1 MTANF
6 PVRLLT
12 LAVFFCAVT
21 GAARAELEID
31 AGTPTPEPPTPEPIV
46 RKAKPPAPLWPLAT
60 GGIAVAPSAEASLY
74 PFVIANYF
82 AYVPRPPVPRAYRDD
97 TTRRNAAR
105 AQFRARAYSRD
116 WDNRQE
122 LPCCYLDF
130 RTLW

>member
-12 LAVFFCAVT
+12 LAAVLCAVT

-31 AGTPTPEPPTPEPIV
+31 AGAAAPEPIV

-60 GGIAVAPSAEASLY
+60 GGIAVAPSEEAPLY
-74 PFVIANYF
+74 PFAIANYL
-82 AYVPRPPVPRAYRDD
+82 AYVPSPAVPRAYRDD
-97 TTRRNAAR
+97 TARRNAAR

-122 LPCCYLDF
+122 LPCCFLDF